1 MLRSVLKTAL
11 PLLLITAML
20 ASPSCIF
27 DPKEDPVI
35 PVKDP
40 IVWPDMTTREDP
52 IKVVVL
58 AYENPDDQASN
69 ENYEGLLHSQY
80 FFKLHSSDVEDG
92 ESQIMT
98 RPEDINSTKWIF
110 DVHTALEL
118 TITPEIGS
126 WDAVDPP
133 TVEGLPCENCWETT
147 RSYFIRFQDEDE
159 GTIYQSP
166 PERAFVRV
174 IVAPDESDATK
185 WVLRAM
191 FDLGI

>member
-40 IVWPDMTTREDP
+40 IVWPDMTTRDDA

-58 AYENPDDQASN
+58 SYENPNDAGSESKYN
-69 ENYEGLLHSQY
+69 ALLHSQY
-80 FFKLHSSDVEDG
+80 FFKLHSSDVGDG

-98 RPEDINSTKWIF
+98 RAEDLLSTAWIF
-110 DVHTALEL
+110 EEQTVLEL
-118 TITPEIGS
+118 TIDPEIGS
-126 WDAVDPP
+126 WDTVDL
-133 TVEGLPCENCWETT
+133 VEGDPCENCWETT
-147 RSYFIRFQDEDE
+147 RSYFIRFQFEDE

-166 PERAFVRV
+166 PERAFVRI
-174 IVAPDESDATK
+174 IVAPDENDTTK